1 YGLGEA
7 LIDTQFRDAPG
18 YPRSLRFYAGRL
30 ASQVGAMVRAV
41 ASGGKR
47 GWLHWRGMA
56 TAYEAVV
63 PWLWLLIEASNV
75 AGKVQG
81 VWLTRG
87 LRYAEP
93 LRRFFAHRVRREYKP
108 ERRR

>member
-1 YGLGEA
+1 
-7 LIDTQFRDAPG
+7 
-18 YPRSLRFYAGRL
+18 
-30 ASQVGAMVRAV
+30 
-41 ASGGKR
+41 
-47 GWLHWRGMA
+47 
-56 TAYEAVV
+56 V